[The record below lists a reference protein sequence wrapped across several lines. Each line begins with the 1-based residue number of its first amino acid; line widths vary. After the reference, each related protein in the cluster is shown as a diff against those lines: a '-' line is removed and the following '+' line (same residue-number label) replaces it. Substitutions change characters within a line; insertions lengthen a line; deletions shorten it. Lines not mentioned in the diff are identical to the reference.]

1 MRILRSL
8 LLAFWLTFLMLPSV
22 SAQNDGVLWL
32 TAEGA
37 VTPAMSV
44 YIQRGLHEAQ
54 TRGAQLVVL
63 QLNTPGGQVSI
74 MEDIVR
80 ALRASPLP
88 VVVYVA
94 PRGAMAGSAGTVI
107 TLAGHLAA
115 MAPETAIGAA
125 SPVGPQGED
134 LEQTLEAKT
143 KEILKAMARSLAEGR
158 PPQAIRLIESTIDEA
173 RAVTAAEALQA
184 GMVDIVAAD
193 RADLLRQ
200 LDGRQVTTAAG
211 SVTLRTQGAAVQEMP
226 HTITEQLLQLLTN
239 PNIVFLLL
247 AVGAQAVL
255 IELSSPGGWVSG
267 FVGVICLALA
277 FYGMGILSVNWF
289 GLVFIVTAFVLF
301 LLDIKAPT
309 HGALTVAGLGSFIAG
324 ALVLF
329 NSPGTPDVQHVS
341 VPLVVGTALVT
352 AAIFFAAVT
361 AAVRAHRRPVLTG
374 RATLVGQRGEVRTAL
389 TPHGLIQAGG
399 ELWSAQLTDPAE
411 RAAPGEWVEVTG
423 TQGLQLLVRKV
434 QHGFIQEEHSAHE

>member
-8 LLAFWLTFLMLPSV
+8 LLAFGLAFTVLPAV
-22 SAQNDGVLWL
+22 SAQNDVVLWL

-44 YIQRGLHEAQ
+44 YIQRGLQEAQ
-54 TRGAQLVVL
+54 ARGAELVVL

-80 ALRASPLP
+80 ALRASPVP

-158 PPQAIRLIESTIDEA
+158 PAQAIRLIESTIDEA
-173 RAVTAAEALQA
+173 RAVTAAEALHA

-211 SVTLRTQGAAVQEMP
+211 SVALRTQGAAVDEVP
-226 HTITEQLLQLLTN
+226 HTIVEQLLQLLTN

-329 NSPGTPDVQHVS
+329 NSPGTPEVQHVS

-352 AAIFFAAVT
+352 AAVFFAAVT

-374 RATLVGQRGEVRTAL
+374 RGSLVGQRGEVRTAL
-389 TPHGLIQAGG
+389 TPRGLIQTEG
-399 ELWSAQLTDPAE
+399 ELWSAELTDPAE
-411 RAAPGEWVEVTG
+411 QAAPGEWVEVTG
-423 TQGLQLLVRKV
+423 TRGLQLLVRKA
-434 QHGFIQEEHSAHE
+434 QHGFIQKEHPADK

>member
-8 LLAFWLTFLMLPSV
+8 LLACGLTFALLPSA
-22 SAQNDGVLWL
+22 SAKSDVVLWL

-37 VTPAMSV
+37 VTPSMSV
-44 YIQRGLHEAQ
+44 YIQRGLREAE
-54 TRGAQLVVL
+54 TRGAQLLVV
-63 QLNTPGGQVSI
+63 QLNTPGGEVSV
-74 MEDIVR
+74 MEEIVR
-80 ALRASPLP
+80 AIRASSVP

-134 LEQTLEAKT
+134 LQETLAAKT

-158 PPQAIRLIESTIDEA
+158 PPEAIRLIESTIDEA
-173 RAVTAAEALQA
+173 HAVTAAEALQA
-184 GMVDIVAAD
+184 GMVDIVAVD
-193 RADLLRQ
+193 QADLLRQ
-200 LDGRQVTTAAG
+200 LDGRQVDTATGRA
-211 SVTLRTQGAAVQEMP
+211 TLRTQGALVEELP
-226 HTITEQLLQLLTN
+226 STLTEQLLQLLTN

-247 AVGAQAVL
+247 AIGAQAVL

-267 FVGVICLALA
+267 FLGVICLALA

-301 LLDIKAPT
+301 LLDVKAPT
-309 HGALTVAGLGSFIAG
+309 HGALTLAGLGSFIAG

-329 NSPGTPDVQHVS
+329 NSPGTPEVQHVS

-361 AAVRAHRRPVLTG
+361 AAIRAHRRPVLTG
-374 RATLVGQRGEVRTAL
+374 RTSLVGQRGEVRAAL
-389 TPHGLIQAGG
+389 TPRGMIQAAG
-399 ELWSAQLTDPAE
+399 ELWSAELVNSTE
-411 RAAPGEWVEVTG
+411 HAAPGEWVEVTG
-423 TQGLQLLVRKV
+423 TRGLQLLVRKV
-434 QHGFIQEEHSAHE
+434 QHGFVQEEHPADE

>member
-1 MRILRSL
+1 MRIVRSL
-8 LLAFWLTFLMLPSV
+8 LFSVLLSFVLLPSAA
-22 SAQNDGVLWL
+22 AQGQAILWL
-32 TAEGA
+32 TADGA
-37 VTPAMSV
+37 VTPAMSA
-44 YIQRGLHEAQ
+44 YIQRGLQAAQ
-54 TRGAQLVVL
+54 TRGAELVVV
-63 QLNTPGGQVSI
+63 QLNTPGGEVSI
-74 MEDIVR
+74 MEEIVR
-80 ALRASPLP
+80 ALRASPVP

-134 LEQTLEAKT
+134 LQQTLQAKT

-158 PPQAIRLIESTIDEA
+158 PPAAIALIESTIDEA
-173 RAVTAAEALQA
+173 HAATAGEALET
-184 GMVDIVAAD
+184 GMIDLVAVD

-200 LDGRQVTTAAG
+200 LDGRQVTTTAG
-211 SVTLRTQGAAVQEMP
+211 RITLHTSDIPVEDLPRTP
-226 HTITEQLLQLLTN
+226 TEQLLQMLTN

-267 FVGVICLALA
+267 FVGVVCLALA
-277 FYGMGILSVNWF
+277 FYGMGVLSVNWF

-324 ALVLF
+324 GLVLF
-329 NSPGTPDVQHVS
+329 NSPGTPAVLRVS
-341 VPLVVGTALVT
+341 VPLVVGTGLVT
-352 AAIFFAAVT
+352 AAIFFTVIRVT
-361 AAVRAHRRPVLTG
+361 IRAHRRPVLTG
-374 RATLVGQRGEVRTAL
+374 QGTLVGQRGEVRVPL
-389 TPHGLIQAGG
+389 TPRGTIQARG
-399 ELWSAQLTDPAE
+399 ELWSAELADPTQ
-411 RAAPGEWVEVTG
+411 RAAPGEWVEITG
-423 TQGLQLLVRKV
+423 TRGLQLLVRKV
-434 QHGFIQEEHSAHE
+434 EHGVNQEEHSPHQ

>member
-8 LLAFWLTFLMLPSV
+8 VLACWLTFAVLPAA

-54 TRGAQLVVL
+54 TRGADLVVL

-74 MEDIVR
+74 MEEIVR

-94 PRGAMAGSAGTVI
+94 PRGAMAASAGTVI

-134 LEQTLEAKT
+134 LQQTLEAKT

-200 LDGRQVTTAAG
+200 LDGRQVATAAG

-226 HTITEQLLQLLTN
+226 HTLTEQLLQLLTN
-239 PNIVFLLL
+239 PNIAFLLL

-289 GLVFIVTAFVLF
+289 GLVFILTAFVLF

-329 NSPGTPDVQHVS
+329 NSPGTPGVQHVS
-341 VPLVVGTALVT
+341 VPRVVGTALVT
-352 AAIFFAAVT
+352 AAVFFAAVT

-374 RATLVGQRGEVRTAL
+374 RASLVGQRGEVRTAL
-389 TPHGLIQAGG
+389 TPRGTVQAGG
-399 ELWSAQLTDPAE
+399 ELWSAELADPAE
-411 RAAPGEWVEVTG
+411 RAAPGERVEVTG
-423 TQGLQLLVRKV
+423 TRGLHLLVRKV
-434 QHGFIQEEHSAHE
+434 HHEFIQEEHSAHQ